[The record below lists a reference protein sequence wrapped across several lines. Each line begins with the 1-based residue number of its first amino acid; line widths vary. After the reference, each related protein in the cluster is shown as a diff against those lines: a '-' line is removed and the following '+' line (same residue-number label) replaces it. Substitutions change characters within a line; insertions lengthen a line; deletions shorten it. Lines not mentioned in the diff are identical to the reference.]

1 MGYNSKKKGLVI
13 ETKRENWQKEKE
25 QKEERTHRPSVGREK
40 IAHDIK
46 IMGHN
51 TLSSKA
57 IRVIVIDHPRKVWR
71 VNKLTGSRL
80 LLLQFSTIRSHDK
93 HKEEKK
99 KRVSTYPSSKG
110 RHEAGD
116 VKLLIVHPLEKPP
129 CKNHSPM
136 SGTQHRSWSV
146 GQA

>member
-1 MGYNSKKKGLVI
+1 MI

-25 QKEERTHRPSVGREK
+25 QREERTHCPSVGRKK
-40 IAHDIK
+40 IAYDIR
-46 IMGHN
+46 ITGHSA
-51 TLSSKA
+51 LSSKA
-57 IRVIVIDHPRKVWR
+57 IRVIGIDHPRKVWR
-71 VNKLTGSRL
+71 VNKLTSSRL

-99 KRVSTYPSSKG
+99 KRVSTYLSSKG

-116 VKLLIVHPLEKPP
+116 VKLLIVQPLKKLPREH
-129 CKNHSPM
+129 HSLM
-136 SGTQHRSWSV
+136 SGTQHQSWNM